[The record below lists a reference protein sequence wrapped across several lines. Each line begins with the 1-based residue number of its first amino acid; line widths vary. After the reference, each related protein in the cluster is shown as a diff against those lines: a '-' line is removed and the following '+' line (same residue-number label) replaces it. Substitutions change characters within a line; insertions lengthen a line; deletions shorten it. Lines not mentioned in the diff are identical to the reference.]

1 MKTIEEQEKDQVKA
15 LDVLEPEEN
24 KEETNS
30 VEGLFPKE
38 MTMKEIKKEIDEI
51 KKWEQKVRRKHYVY
65 KTNKYKYGFY
75 TKNSQTKS
83 H

>member
-1 MKTIEEQEKDQVKA
+1 
-15 LDVLEPEEN
+15 
-24 KEETNS
+24 
-30 VEGLFPKE
+30 